1 MVERKELQI
10 LTADECRTL
19 LLVIAEKYGKD
30 LKRVEFADVL
40 LALLEDVSGFE
51 TISPKEASRIVQ
63 HLWSTYHGKEDRQA

>member
-1 MVERKELQI
+1 MVVKKELQV
-10 LTADECRTL
+10 LTADECETI
-19 LLVIAEKYGKD
+19 LLVIAEEYGKD

-63 HLWSTYHGKEDRQA
+63 NLWSTYHGQDDRQA